1 MLPKAH
7 LTLHFRMSSFR
18 WVITPLRLSGHEDLF
33 VQFFCVF
40 CHLFLISS
48 ASVRSIPLLSFFVP
62 IFAWNVPSVSLSFLK
77 RSLTFPILFFPSISL
92 HWSLRKAFYLSS
104 LFFGTL
110 PSNGYTF
117 PFPLSL
123 YFSSFLSYLYL
134 LFSFYAMIYTATISC
149 SSCGSLQIDAHFYP
163 NP

>member
-48 ASVRSIPLLSFFVP
+48 ASVRSIPLLSFFC
-62 IFAWNVPSVSLSFLK
+62 AHLCMKCSLSISKFLEEI
-77 RSLTFPILFFPSISL
+77 SHLSHSI
-92 HWSLRKAFYLSS
+92 F
-104 LFFGTL
+104 
-110 PSNGYTF
+110 
-117 PFPLSL
+117 SL
-123 YFSSFLSYLYL
+123 YFFALITEEGFLSLIAILWNSAFKWVYISFSSFPLL
-134 LFSFYAMIYTATISC
+134 LFFSQLFVSFILLLCYDIYCDNFMFLLWIFANRC
-149 SSCGSLQIDAHFYP
+149 SLLS
-163 NP
+163 